1 MSKVQAAYEHSLKMT
16 NPFSTIEKLAQ
27 EAIDRRYNL
36 SVIESC
42 VKELVMQNVHFGKS
56 VRTCRYRMHLSQSFE
71 ALTVSPK
78 TAANYITAI
87 VAAVNDGVPF
97 SLSSSKRSIRR
108 NAQGLQ

>member
-1 MSKVQAAYEHSLKMT
+1 MT
-16 NPFSTIEKLAQ
+16 NPFNTIEKLAQ
-27 EAIDRRYNL
+27 EAIDRKYNL
-36 SVIESC
+36 SVIEDC
-42 VKELVMQNVHFGKS
+42 VKDLVAEEVRFGKS
-56 VRTCRYRMHLSQSFE
+56 VKTCSYRRHLSQSFE

-108 NAQGLQ
+108 NAQGLE

>member
-1 MSKVQAAYEHSLKMT
+1 MT
-16 NPFSTIEKLAQ
+16 NPFSTIEKLAKQ
-27 EAIDRRYNL
+27 AIDGQHNL
-36 SVIESC
+36 TVIDSC
-42 VKELVMQNVHFGKS
+42 VTDLISQNVRFGKS
-56 VRTCRYRMHLSQSFE
+56 VKTCRFRKHLAQSFE

-108 NAQGLQ
+108 NTNSVD

>member
-1 MSKVQAAYEHSLKMT
+1 MT

-27 EAIDRRYNL
+27 EAIDRKYNL
-36 SVIESC
+36 SVIEAC
-42 VKELVMQNVHFGKS
+42 VKDLISEGVCFGKS
-56 VRTCRYRMHLSQSFE
+56 VKTCRHRKHLSQSFE

-108 NAQGLQ
+108 NASEPK

>member
-1 MSKVQAAYEHSLKMT
+1 MT
-16 NPFSTIEKLAQ
+16 NPFDTIKKLAQ
-27 EAIDRRYNL
+27 EAIDRKHNL
-36 SVIESC
+36 SVIEGC
-42 VKELVMQNVHFGKS
+42 VKALISQDVRFGKS
-56 VRTCRYRMHLSQSFE
+56 VRTCRYRMHLAQSFE

-108 NAQGLQ
+108 SAQELE